1 MILIFGLCIYCNPK
15 WISHIPCTI
24 ILALVSV
31 RVVHC
36 RQSHARLPELHV
48 EMIESRTKKTF
59 NNNKSL
65 PFIFH
70 PTVSV
75 PPLAAARA
83 GGQESRSLSRARR
96 FTCSV
101 PATPR
106 KRQPCRVAS
115 ASRLPPI
122 GGGGGTPVGVRAAQ
136 RQRPLWKLRRGDV
149 AGRRTAPPH
158 HYLLLLLLPKS
169 HQLLL
174 LSPTIAL
181 SLYKSHPAWPFRPR
195 RLHQIQARFSRAA
208 ARRLGSYISP
218 APLPAPGFHRSA
230 LLYCPVIPWQRE
242 PPPSCLHSSCH
253 AWPIY
258 SLRSG
263 LPQTCRCFPVGFSL
277 VISPRFVLRG
287 FGVWHR
293 LSIQFY
299 NF

>member
-1 MILIFGLCIYCNPK
+1 
-15 WISHIPCTI
+15 
-24 ILALVSV
+24 
-31 RVVHC
+31 
-36 RQSHARLPELHV
+36 
-48 EMIESRTKKTF
+48 MIESRTKKTF

-115 ASRLPPI
+115 AARLPPI

-208 ARRLGSYISP
+208 ARRLVHISP
-218 APLPAPGFHRSA
+218 PRLSLLLDFTDLPCFTVPSSRGSGSCPLPASTA
-230 LLYCPVIPWQRE
+230 
-242 PPPSCLHSSCH
+242 H
-253 AWPIY
+253 AMHMAD
-258 SLRSG
+258 L
-263 LPQTCRCFPVGFSL
+263 LPQIGIAADMPL
-277 VISPRFVLRG
+277 LPR
-287 FGVWHR
+287 
-293 LSIQFY
+293 
-299 NF
+299 